1 MYLKLSMTFTI
12 AVLFFPVSARA
23 EDEAE
28 QLEKMEGAWSVASA
42 QEGGKEQT
50 DEKSKKLSIVIK
62 GDTFS
67 FVFKGQPKTLDMKLK
82 LDPSAKPA
90 MVDLISTV
98 REGQV
103 ALGIYELQ
111 GEGLRICWARNG
123 KARPDGFSTKPG
135 DDRIFLTLKRVN
147 EKDK

>member
-1 MYLKLSMTFTI
+1 MYLKLSMAFAI
-12 AVLFFPVSARA
+12 AVLLYPVSVRA
-23 EDEAE
+23 EDAAE

-50 DEKSKKLSIVIK
+50 DDKSNKLIIVIK
-62 GDTFS
+62 GDTLS

-82 LDPSAKPA
+82 VEPSAKPA
-90 MVDLISTV
+90 TVDLISTV

-103 ALGIYELQ
+103 AQGIYELQ
-111 GEGLRICWARNG
+111 GEGLKICWARNG
-123 KARPDGFSTKPG
+123 KARPDGFRTKPG

>member
-1 MYLKLSMTFTI
+1 MYLKLSVAFSI
-12 AVLFFPVSARA
+12 AALLYSASARA
-23 EDEAE
+23 QDAAE

-42 QEGGKEQT
+42 QEEGKEQT

-62 GDTFS
+62 GDTLS

-90 MVDLISTV
+90 TVDLISTI

-103 ALGIYELQ
+103 AQGIYELQ
-111 GEGLRICWARNG
+111 GEGLKICWARNG
-123 KARPDGFSTKPG
+123 KARPEGFSTKPG